1 MNDFKMYAKIE
12 TEFNLVIQAVRV
24 FSDDIALVFDLDM
37 CAVLV
42 LKSEK
47 MVQTERI
54 ELPDGKR
61 MKEVDL
67 EGYKY
72 LGVLQ
77 LDSIMNREIKKQV
90 KSQYI
95 RRVKKLLRSQLNG
108 VNVVGGMNA

>member
-24 FSDDIALVFDLDM
+24 FSDDIAMVFDLDK

-47 MVQTERI
+47 MFQTERI

-61 MKEVDL
+61 IKEVDL